1 MLPNHTS
8 NMLADRIPTR
18 TTTAWASNLSVGHWA
33 RHADK
38 SVNSRDRTV
47 TSRSGLVPRLATT
60 PRTSS
65 LRGTGA
71 EREKYKQKG
80 RRASHKKLWFQND
93 LQKVVLDDTWRHDG
107 SVLASGGMPRRM
119 GTAQAGIMLLEDRA
133 HAHCLGVQGTG

>member
-1 MLPNHTS
+1 MQEEASEREGGSINLRAMLPNRTS

-47 TSRSGLVPRLATT
+47 TSRSGLVPRLPTT

-65 LRGTGA
+65 LR
-71 EREKYKQKG
+71 RRRG
-80 RRASHKKLWFQND
+80 R
-93 LQKVVLDDTWRHDG
+93 T
-107 SVLASGGMPRRM
+107 
-119 GTAQAGIMLLEDRA
+119 
-133 HAHCLGVQGTG
+133 